1 MPLSLPDAVALAC
14 DLGTTTIAVS
24 LLDAATGERLA
35 AGGALNS
42 QRPFGADVVTR
53 LAAAV
58 ASPDTRAEMARLV
71 NAELE
76 SLARRLLA
84 DAGVAESCLKLIA
97 IAGNPTME
105 HLLLDLPVDSL
116 AHIPYRPLFREGR
129 QLQTRD
135 LGWSLTA
142 GLYLFPL
149 PGGFV
154 GGDLVAFLYGE
165 ELSDAPPTTH
175 APRLYLD
182 LGTNA
187 EIALCCGDR
196 VFATSAA
203 AGPAFEGGN
212 LSCGM
217 AALPGA
223 IALVECSGGK
233 VRIETIGKGAPTGVC
248 GSGALSAVVSLRRE
262 EVIDASGRLRSAGE
276 IPSNLGN
283 RIVERA
289 DGRGFVLYR
298 DARHEVVVS
307 QEDIRQIQLAK
318 GAIRAGV
325 EVLLAR
331 AGLAAADLAEV
342 VVTGSFG
349 MVLGA
354 GLLRDLGVIP
364 HAVPSVRFGPD
375 GALAGVERYLCRED
389 GEGEVA
395 ALSSRLA
402 VVPLSGNPQFEAH
415 FIRFMDFT
423 DSEP

>member
-1 MPLSLPDAVALAC
+1 MPLSLPDAVALAI
-14 DLGTTTIAVS
+14 DLGTTTIAAS
-24 LLDAATGERLA
+24 LLDVGTGRRLA
-35 AGGALNS
+35 AGGALNP
-42 QRPFGADVVTR
+42 QRSFGADVVTR

-58 ASPDTRAEMARLV
+58 ASPDTRAGMARLV

-76 SLARRLLA
+76 TLARRLLA
-84 DAGVAESCLKLIA
+84 DAGLPESSLTMVA

-116 AHIPYRPLFREGR
+116 AHIPYRSLFREGR
-129 QLQTRD
+129 VLQTSD
-135 LGWSLTA
+135 LGWSLAA

-165 ELSDAPPTTH
+165 ELSAAQPTPH
-175 APRLYLD
+175 AARLYLD

-187 EIALCCGDR
+187 EIALTLGER

-233 VRIETIGKGAPTGVC
+233 VRIETIGNGAPTGVC

-262 EVIDASGRLRSAGE
+262 GVIDASGRLLPAAE

-289 DGRGFVLYR
+289 EGRGFILYR
-298 DARHEVVVS
+298 DARREVAVS
-307 QEDIRQIQLAK
+307 QEDIRQVQLAK
-318 GAIRAGV
+318 GAIRAGI

-331 AGLAAADLAEV
+331 AGLVAADLAEV

-364 HAVPSVRFGPD
+364 HAVPSVRFGAD
-375 GALAGVERYLCRED
+375 GALAGVERYLCRPD
-389 GEGEVA
+389 GEVELA
-395 ALSSRLA
+395 ALASRLA
-402 VVPLSGNPQFEAH
+402 VVPLSGNPQFEAL
-415 FIRFMDFT
+415 FIRFMDFA
-423 DSEP
+423 ERGC